1 MEEVTTDREGEEVV
15 IYLWLSKFYIIA
27 ALEEF
32 GLIEINTHDRIGDRV
47 TPEFKEML
55 NKCQPINLKIKN
67 KIRK

>member
-1 MEEVTTDREGEEVV
+1 MENYGSFKSFDF
-15 IYLWLSKFYIIA
+15 IYIYID
-27 ALEEF
+27 
-32 GLIEINTHDRIGDRV
+32 DRIGDRV

>member
-1 MEEVTTDREGEEVV
+1 MLTWKIMGVSKVSILY
-15 IYLWLSKFYIIA
+15 IYID
-27 ALEEF
+27 
-32 GLIEINTHDRIGDRV
+32 DRIRDRV